1 MERMSSA
8 SLLERVEERYGLTG
22 IRGIRLLE
30 GGERNRVLRTE
41 CEQGAFVLRI
51 SPPDTAAEGIG
62 YEHAL
67 MRTMHGYLPQ
77 VPRPVAGHDGST
89 WLLHENRIVT
99 VFPLMAG
106 RMADRECAWLRLE
119 AARVLARIH
128 WIALRH
134 PDRSSRPGY
143 PPLRDLDWD
152 ENHIWSW
159 SAVSTLLA
167 AGSGGLQRAAAAELP
182 EGAADLTREI
192 AERRPQIEAEG
203 RGMERWVARLVA
215 SGRPLHFAPIHGDY
229 YSRNLLVEGER
240 VTAVLDWDDC
250 QSEWLVLELGR
261 AVWEF
266 CKCKRRHTLQ
276 LPRARAFL
284 RAYQEAGGPVPQRE
298 LDLLV
303 PFMRYTRLMEVLS
316 DLTRA
321 ARGQGW
327 DAEDTLH
334 NLLSLENLLNV
345 PSPLMTSSVSSG
357 GTTGE

>member
-1 MERMSSA
+1 MEPMSWA
-8 SLLERVEERYGLTG
+8 PLLERVEERYGLTG
-22 IRGIRLLE
+22 IRGVRLLE
-30 GGERNRVLRTE
+30 GGERNRVLRME
-41 CEQGAFVLRI
+41 CQQGSFVLRL
-51 SPPDTAAEGIG
+51 SPPDTAAEGIA

-77 VPRPVAGHDGST
+77 VPPPVAGHDGST
-89 WLLHENRIVT
+89 WFLHENRIAT
-99 VFPLMAG
+99 LFPLMAG
-106 RMADRECAWLRLE
+106 RMADRECAGLRRE

-128 WIALRH
+128 RAALRY
-134 PDRSSRPGY
+134 PDPSSRPGY
-143 PPLRDLDWD
+143 PPLRDLDWA

-159 SAVSTLLA
+159 SVVGPLLA
-167 AGSGGLQRAAAAELP
+167 AGARGLQRAAAADLP

-192 AERRPQIEAEG
+192 VERRPQIEAEWRDMG
-203 RGMERWVARLVA
+203 RWVARLVA

-250 QSEWLVLELGR
+250 QSEWLALELGR

-276 LPRARAFL
+276 LPRASAFL
-284 RAYQEAGGPVPQRE
+284 AAYQEAGGPVPQRE
-298 LDLLV
+298 VDLLV

-327 DAEDTLH
+327 DAEYTLH
-334 NLLSLENLLNV
+334 NLLSLENLRNE
-345 PSPLMTSSVSSG
+345 PSLLLTAMG
-357 GTTGE
+357 G